1 MLAFRWNWTL
11 MRWGCPPSDC
21 QYVSGEPSRSWS
33 TPLPGFAVESDQ
45 TASSPI
51 SRLLESV
58 LRCGAPVRGA
68 LSTWAAMPACF
79 GVSRAWGVALSLM
92 R

>member
-33 TPLPGFAVESDQ
+33 TPLPAAVEA
-45 TASSPI
+45 TGG
-51 SRLLESV
+51 LLADLPPTGVGPEV
-58 LRCGAPVRGA
+58 RRAGARRAVA
-68 LSTWAAMPACF
+68 WAAMPACF